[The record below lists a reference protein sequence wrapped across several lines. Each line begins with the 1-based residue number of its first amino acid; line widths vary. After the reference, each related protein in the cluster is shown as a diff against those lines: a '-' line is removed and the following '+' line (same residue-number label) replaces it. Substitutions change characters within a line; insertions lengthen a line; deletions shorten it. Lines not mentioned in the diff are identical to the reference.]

1 MDVVVRVAEPLDG
14 STVAAI
20 YRRASL
26 SNAGD
31 RPHLLANPEALELSP
46 AALLEG
52 RTRVATAQGR
62 VIGFVTTAT
71 TGEAVELED
80 LFVDPDWFRRG
91 VATEMMNHV
100 VADARADGRR
110 EVLVTANPDAVA
122 FYRSVGFAVEGV
134 TDTRFGPAPRMRLAV
149 GT

>member
-1 MDVVVRVAEPLDG
+1 MDVAVRVAEPLDG

-31 RPHLLANPEALELSP
+31 RPQLLANPEVLELSS

-52 RTRVATAQGR
+52 RTRVATTNGR
-62 VIGFVTTAT
+62 VVGFVTTAT
-71 TGEAVELED
+71 AGEAVELED
-80 LFVDPDWFRRG
+80 LFVDPDWLRRG
-91 VATEMMNHV
+91 VATELIQRV
-100 VADARADGRR
+100 VADARADGRGY
-110 EVLVTANPDAVA
+110 LAVTANPHALA
-122 FYRSVGFAVEGV
+122 FYRRVGFVVEGIA
-134 TDTRFGPAPRMRLAV
+134 DTRFGSAPRLRLDV